1 MDSSFED
8 KLHLS
13 RVEDRVQ
20 SRGSLHFDEGV
31 SKRPRIILVQ
41 RESVFGPFR
50 SGEYFVV
57 IGIVETK
64 IVGHFAP
71 TDERVEEGEKS
82 RGKIPSRLLN
92 LEQTAQRGKLT
103 RREESGE
110 ESGKGGGG
118 GAVMGGRAEIR
129 GGVGGRRVGKAGLGG
144 GVSDGG
150 RGVGGVRIIILRN
163 KRIYGFAVAERRGR

>member
-1 MDSSFED
+1 MRT
-8 KLHLS
+8 LS
-13 RVEDRVQ
+13 IPSAD
-20 SRGSLHFDEGV
+20 
-31 SKRPRIILVQ
+31 LVQ

-71 TDERVEEGEKS
+71 TDERVEEGEKGG
-82 RGKIPSRLLN
+82 GKIPSRLLN

-103 RREESGE
+103 RGE
-110 ESGKGGGG
+110 ESGKGGGGG